1 MVLDAAPP
9 APTVASPEAA
19 GAFDR
24 GEPLEPFLWLGP
36 RSTAEEHLRAD
47 LVSDLSPG
55 EGNALIEALLDV
67 LRRSLGLESLS
78 DWIEERF
85 FMTHISDN
93 DGDPRVWLLT
103 EGDGG
108 FGVLVDGDRLRL
120 EHLDA
125 VRTRTRQA
133 INSLESD
140 LRKLS
145 RDERDRA
152 EGMLER
158 MQVFDLKLGLLYEGR
173 APEAQIRYPGLP
185 SEDQPNGWDPK
196 FDEGRGPHL
205 APIQRLGLL
214 PQPVLGDAA
223 MEQFGAV

>member
-1 MVLDAAPP
+1 
-9 APTVASPEAA
+9 
-19 GAFDR
+19 
-24 GEPLEPFLWLGP
+24 
-36 RSTAEEHLRAD
+36 
-47 LVSDLSPG
+47 
-55 EGNALIEALLDV
+55 
-67 LRRSLGLESLS
+67 
-78 DWIEERF
+78 
-85 FMTHISDN
+85 MTHISDN

-185 SEDQPNGWDPK
+185 SEDQPKDDPCCDNESSSNSQDSPPPSPKLWFSFNG
-196 FDEGRGPHL
+196 L
-205 APIQRLGLL
+205 NRLCPLRT
-214 PQPVLGDAA
+214 PQERRRRLR
-223 MEQFGAV
+223 